1 MQFAIVSVGNE
12 ILSGD
17 IENTNAAYM
26 AKRITL
32 SGHRV
37 ERIVTVPDSIP
48 DIAEEVR
55 RLAERYDFIL
65 VTGGLGAT
73 HDDVTAE
80 AIAKAFGRRLVR
92 NEEAVRYLMKKTGS
106 KEVID
111 KIAVLPEGAEVVE
124 NDAGVAPA
132 FVIENVAVMPGV
144 PAEMRDTF
152 EKIFSRFE
160 KAEYFVET
168 LRVEGYEEDMLEK
181 LNEVVRQFPDVE
193 IGSYPK
199 PGYVIVKFSGSNLD
213 RVVQAKRF
221 LEALLK

>member
-1 MQFAIVSVGNE
+1 MQFAIISVGNE

-26 AKRITL
+26 ARRITL

-55 RLAERYDFIL
+55 RLAERYDFVL

-80 AIAKAFGRRLVR
+80 AIAKALGKKLVK
-92 NEEAVRYLMKKTGS
+92 NDEAVRVLMKKTNN
-106 KEVID
+106 KDVID
-111 KIAVLPEGAEVVE
+111 KIAMLPESAEIVE
-124 NDAGVAPA
+124 NDVGVAPA
-132 FVIENVAVMPGV
+132 FVIENIAVMPGV

-160 KAEYFVET
+160 RTDHFVET
-168 LRVEGYEEDMLEK
+168 LRVEGYEEDMLER
-181 LNEVVRQFPDVE
+181 LNEVVKQFPDVE

-199 PGYVIVKFSGSNLD
+199 PGYVIVKFSGNNLE
-213 RVVQAKRF
+213 RVMQAKRF

>member
-1 MQFAIVSVGNE
+1 MKFAIISVGNE

-17 IENTNAAYM
+17 IENTNATYM
-26 AKRITL
+26 ARHITL

-37 ERIVTVPDSIP
+37 ERIVTTPDSIP
-48 DIAEEVR
+48 DIAEEVK
-55 RLAERYDFIL
+55 RLAERYDFVL

-80 AIAKAFGRRLVR
+80 AVAKAFGKKLVR
-92 NEEAVRYLMKKTGS
+92 NEEAVRCLMKKTGS

-111 KIAVLPEGAEVVE
+111 KIAMLPEGAEVVE
-124 NDAGVAPA
+124 NDVGVAPA
-132 FVIENVAVMPGV
+132 FIIENVAVMPGV

-160 KAEYFVET
+160 KTDHFVET
-168 LRVEGYEEDMLEK
+168 LRVEGYEEKILDR

-199 PGYVIVKFSGSNLD
+199 PGYVVVKFSGSNLE
-213 RVVQAKRF
+213 RVVQARRF